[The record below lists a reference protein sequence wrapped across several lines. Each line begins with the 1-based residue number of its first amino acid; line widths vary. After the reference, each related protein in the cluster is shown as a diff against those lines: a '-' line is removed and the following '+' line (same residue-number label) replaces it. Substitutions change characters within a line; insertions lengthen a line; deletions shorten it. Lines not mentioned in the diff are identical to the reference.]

1 MDIFG
6 FEIKRKGQATNE
18 KSFVAPAEDGA
29 IESIRAGG
37 YYGTYLDLDGISQ
50 TESELI
56 KRYRDI
62 AMMADVD
69 TAVEDIINESIAQ
82 LENETPVEV
91 NLDNVELSASIRK
104 SILREFEELKNL
116 MNLKEMCQD
125 YFRRW
130 YVDGKIYFHKVI
142 DIDNPKDG
150 IKDIRYI
157 DPRKIR
163 RVREVKKEK
172 NASGVQ
178 FVKDVEEYFIYNDKG
193 VTTKPGAY
201 VAPENQQGLKIVK
214 DAIAYAPSGLVDHDK
229 KIALSYLHKAIRP
242 ANQLRMM
249 ENAVV
254 IYRITRAPERRIF
267 YVDVGN
273 LPKMKAEQY
282 LKDIMDRYRNKLVY
296 DANTGEI
303 RDDKKFMSMLEDFWL
318 PRREGSAGTN
328 IDTLPAGQNLGQ
340 IEDVEYFQRKLYQ
353 ALNIPVSRLEQQAGL
368 NFGRAAEINRD
379 EMKFTKFIIKLRR
392 KFSILFNDLLRSQ
405 LLLKNVITADDWDN
419 IKDDII
425 YEFAT
430 DAYYTESKEQ
440 EILRSRVEVLNGL
453 SAYIGTFFSKRWIQK
468 NVLQLTDEEIETID
482 TELLAEPQYQRQY
495 QWSPLSAVPQEGG
508 EQTDINSNDIPG
520 EGNPQPGP
528 DNGA

>member
-1 MDIFG
+1 MDLFG
-6 FEIKRKGQATNE
+6 FEIKRKEKPQGE
-18 KSFVAPAEDGA
+18 KSFVAPSDDGA

-37 YYGTYLDLDGISQ
+37 YYGTYMDLEGVAQ
-50 TESELI
+50 TEAELI

-69 TAVEDIINESIAQ
+69 TAIEDIINESIAQ
-82 LENETPVEV
+82 LENESPVDL
-91 NLDNVELSASIRK
+91 NLDDVDLSAGIK
-104 SILREFEELKNL
+104 KKILAEFEEIKNIL
-116 MNLKEMCQD
+116 DFKERAQD

-130 YVDGKIYFHKVI
+130 YIDGRIYFHKVI
-142 DIDNPKDG
+142 DLDNPKQG

-163 RVREVKKEK
+163 KVREVKKEK
-172 NASGVQ
+172 NPSGVQ
-178 FVKDVEEYFIYNDKG
+178 FVKDVEEFFIYNDKG
-193 VTTKPGAY
+193 VTSKPGQY
-201 VAPENQQGLKIVK
+201 IAPENQQGLKITK
-214 DAIAYAPSGLVDHDK
+214 DAIAYANSGMVDHDK
-229 KIALSYLHKAIRP
+229 HIALSFLHKAIRP

-318 PRREGSAGTN
+318 PRREGGTGTQ

-392 KFSILFNDLLRSQ
+392 KFAVGLSDLLKTQ
-405 LLLKNVITADDWDN
+405 LLLKGVITEEDWHD
-419 IKDDII
+419 IKDDLE

-453 SAYIGTFFSKRWIQK
+453 AAYIGTFFSKRYIQK
-468 NVLQLTDEEIETID
+468 NVLMLTDEEIDTIE
-482 TELLAEPQYQRQY
+482 TELLSEPQYQRQY
-495 QWSPLSAVPQEGG
+495 QWSPLSAVQQDAPEGPEG
-508 EQTDINSNDIPG
+508 MPG
-520 EGNPQPGP
+520 EGVPEPGP

>member
-1 MDIFG
+1 MELFG
-6 FEIKRKGQATNE
+6 FEIKRKGTPQGE
-18 KSFVAPAEDGA
+18 KSFVAPSDDGA

-37 YYGTYLDLDGISQ
+37 YYGTYMDLEGVAQ
-50 TESELI
+50 TEAELI

-69 TAVEDIINESIAQ
+69 TAIEDIINESIAQ
-82 LENETPVEV
+82 LENESPVDL
-91 NLDNVELSASIRK
+91 NLDDVDLSAGINK
-104 SILREFEELKNL
+104 KILAEFEEIKNIL
-116 MNLKEMCQD
+116 DFKERAQD

-130 YVDGKIYFHKVI
+130 YIDGRIYFHKVI
-142 DIDNPKDG
+142 DLDNPKQG

-163 RVREVKKEK
+163 KVREVKKEK
-172 NASGVQ
+172 NPSGVQ
-178 FVKDVEEYFIYNDKG
+178 YVKDVEEFFIYNDKG
-193 VTTKPGAY
+193 VTSKPGQYIAH
-201 VAPENQQGLKIVK
+201 ENQQGLKITK
-214 DAIAYAPSGLVDHDK
+214 DAIAYANSGMVDHDK
-229 KIALSYLHKAIRP
+229 HIALSFLHKAIRP

-318 PRREGSAGTN
+318 PRREGGTGTQ

-368 NFGRAAEINRD
+368 NLGRAAEINRD

-392 KFSILFNDLLRSQ
+392 KFAVGLSDLLKTQ
-405 LLLKNVITADDWDN
+405 LLLKGVITEEDWHD
-419 IKDDII
+419 IKDDLE

-453 SAYIGTFFSKRWIQK
+453 AAYIGTFFSKRYIQK
-468 NVLQLTDEEIETID
+468 NVLMLTDEEIDTIE
-482 TELLAEPQYQRQY
+482 TELLSEPQYQRQY
-495 QWSPLSAVPQEGG
+495 QWSPLSAVQQDAPEGPEG
-508 EQTDINSNDIPG
+508 MPG
-520 EGNPQPGP
+520 EGVPEPGP

>member
-1 MDIFG
+1 MELFG
-6 FEIKRKGQATNE
+6 FEIKRKGTPQGE
-18 KSFVAPAEDGA
+18 KSFVAPSDDGA

-37 YYGTYLDLDGISQ
+37 YYGTYMDLEGVAQ
-50 TESELI
+50 TEAELI

-69 TAVEDIINESIAQ
+69 TAIEDIINESIAQ
-82 LENETPVEV
+82 LENESPVDL
-91 NLDNVELSASIRK
+91 NLDDVDLSAGIK
-104 SILREFEELKNL
+104 KKILAEFEEIKNIL
-116 MNLKEMCQD
+116 DFKERAQD

-130 YVDGKIYFHKVI
+130 YIDGRIYFHKVI
-142 DIDNPKDG
+142 DLDNPKQG

-163 RVREVKKEK
+163 KVREVKKEK
-172 NASGVQ
+172 NPSGVQ
-178 FVKDVEEYFIYNDKG
+178 FVKDVEEFFIYNDKG
-193 VTTKPGAY
+193 VTSKPGQY
-201 VAPENQQGLKIVK
+201 IAPENQQGLKITK
-214 DAIAYAPSGLVDHDK
+214 DAIAYANSGMVDHDK
-229 KIALSYLHKAIRP
+229 HIALSFLHKAIRP

-318 PRREGSAGTN
+318 PRREGGTGTQ

-392 KFSILFNDLLRSQ
+392 KFAVGLSDLLKTQ
-405 LLLKNVITADDWDN
+405 LLLKGVITDDDWHL
-419 IKDDII
+419 IKDDIE

-453 SAYIGTFFSKRWIQK
+453 AAYIGTFFSKRYIQK
-468 NVLQLTDEEIETID
+468 NVLMLTDEEIDTIE
-482 TELLAEPQYQRQY
+482 TELLSEPQYQRQY
-495 QWSPLSAVPQEGG
+495 QWSPLSAVQQDAPEGPEG
-508 EQTDINSNDIPG
+508 MPG
-520 EGNPQPGP
+520 EGVPEPGP

>member
-6 FEIKRKGQATNE
+6 FEIKRKDGNKATNE
-18 KSFVAPAEDGA
+18 KSFVAPSDDGA

-69 TAVEDIINESIAQ
+69 TAIEDIINESVAQ
-82 LENETPVEV
+82 LENESPVEI
-91 NLDNVELSASIRK
+91 NLDKVELSASIRK
-104 SILREFEELKNL
+104 SISKEFESLKA
-116 MNLKEMCQD
+116 MMSIQDMAQD

-130 YVDGKIYFHKVI
+130 YIDGKIYFHKVI

-172 NASGVQ
+172 NATGVM
-178 FVKDVEEYFIYNDKG
+178 FVKDIDEYFIYNDKG

-318 PRREGSAGTN
+318 PRREGGTSTN

-353 ALNIPVSRLEQQAGL
+353 ALNIPMSRLEQQAGL

-379 EMKFTKFIIKLRR
+379 EMKFTKFVDKLRR
-392 KFSILFNDLLRSQ
+392 KFSVLFNDILRSQ
-405 LLLKNVITADDWDN
+405 LLLKGVITEADWDL
-419 IKDDII
+419 IKDDIF

-430 DAYYTESKEQ
+430 DAYYQESKEQ
-440 EILRSRVEVLNGL
+440 EILRSRVEVMNGL

-468 NVLQLTDEEIETID
+468 NVLNLTDEEIEQIEAD
-482 TELLAEPQYQRQY
+482 LLLEPQLTRQY
-495 QWSPLSAVPQEGG
+495 QWSPLQAQEQQQP
-508 EQTDINSNDIPG
+508 ETDINNGIPG
-520 EGNPQPGP
+520 EGVPEPGP
-528 DNGA
+528 ENGA

>member
-1 MDIFG
+1 MELFG
-6 FEIKRKGQATNE
+6 FEIKRKGTPQGE
-18 KSFVAPAEDGA
+18 KSFVAPSDDGA

-37 YYGTYLDLDGISQ
+37 YYGTYMDLEGVAQ
-50 TESELI
+50 TEAELI

-69 TAVEDIINESIAQ
+69 TAIEDIINESIAQ
-82 LENETPVEV
+82 LENESPVDL
-91 NLDNVELSASIRK
+91 NLDDVDLSAGIK
-104 SILREFEELKNL
+104 KKILAEFEEIKNIL
-116 MNLKEMCQD
+116 DFKERAQD

-130 YVDGKIYFHKVI
+130 YIDGRIYFHKVI
-142 DIDNPKDG
+142 DLDNPKQG

-163 RVREVKKEK
+163 KVREVKKEK
-172 NASGVQ
+172 NPSGVQ
-178 FVKDVEEYFIYNDKG
+178 FVKDVEEFFIYNDKG
-193 VTTKPGAY
+193 VTSKPGQY
-201 VAPENQQGLKIVK
+201 IAPENQQGLKITK
-214 DAIAYAPSGLVDHDK
+214 DAIAYANSGMVDHDK
-229 KIALSYLHKAIRP
+229 HIALSFLHKAIRP

-318 PRREGSAGTN
+318 PRREGGTGTQ

-392 KFSILFNDLLRSQ
+392 KFAVGLSDLLKTQ
-405 LLLKNVITADDWDN
+405 LLLKGVITEEDWHD
-419 IKDDII
+419 IKDDLE

-453 SAYIGTFFSKRWIQK
+453 AAYIGTFFSKRYIQK
-468 NVLQLTDEEIETID
+468 NVLMLTDEDIETIE
-482 TELLAEPQYQRQY
+482 TELLSEPQYQRQY
-495 QWSPLSAVPQEGG
+495 QWSPLSAVQNEAPEGPEG
-508 EQTDINSNDIPG
+508 PAG
-520 EGNPQPGP
+520 EGVPEPGP
-528 DNGA
+528 DNG

>member
-104 SILREFEELKNL
+104 SIVREFEELKNL

-130 YVDGKIYFHKVI
+130 YIDGKIYFHKVI
-142 DIDNPKDG
+142 DIDNPKEG

-318 PRREGSAGTN
+318 PRRDGGTGTQ

-353 ALNIPVSRLEQQAGL
+353 ALNVPVSRLEQQAGL

-392 KFSILFNDLLRSQ
+392 KFSVMLSDLLRTQ
-405 LLLKNVITADDWDN
+405 LLLKGVLTEDDFDA
-419 IKDDII
+419 IKDDLEF
-425 YEFAT
+425 EFAT

-453 SAYIGTFFSKRWIQK
+453 AAYIGTFFSKRYIQK
-468 NVLQLTDEEIETID
+468 NVLMLTDEEIETIE
-482 TELLAEPQYQRQY
+482 TELLSEPQYQRQY
-495 QWSPLSAVPQEGG
+495 QWSPLSAVQQEAPEGPEG
-508 EQTDINSNDIPG
+508 PAG
-520 EGNPQPGP
+520 EGVPEPGP

>member
-1 MDIFG
+1 
-6 FEIKRKGQATNE
+6 
-18 KSFVAPAEDGA
+18 
-29 IESIRAGG
+29 
-37 YYGTYLDLDGISQ
+37 
-50 TESELI
+50 
-56 KRYRDI
+56 
-62 AMMADVD
+62 
-69 TAVEDIINESIAQ
+69 
-82 LENETPVEV
+82 
-91 NLDNVELSASIRK
+91 
-104 SILREFEELKNL
+104 
-116 MNLKEMCQD
+116 
-125 YFRRW
+125 
-130 YVDGKIYFHKVI
+130 
-142 DIDNPKDG
+142 
-150 IKDIRYI
+150 
-157 DPRKIR
+157 
-163 RVREVKKEK
+163 
-172 NASGVQ
+172 
-178 FVKDVEEYFIYNDKG
+178 
-193 VTTKPGAY
+193 
-201 VAPENQQGLKIVK
+201 
-214 DAIAYAPSGLVDHDK
+214 
-229 KIALSYLHKAIRP
+229 
-242 ANQLRMM
+242 MM

-405 LLLKNVITADDWDN
+405 LLLKNVITAEDWDD

-430 DAYYTESKEQ
+430 DAYYTDSKEQ

-508 EQTDINSNDIPG
+508 EQTDINSNDMPG